1 MTHFTQ
7 QEVALLLID
16 IFDRLLHTT
25 NVQKEIEERFASL
38 PEKDQERVSPEFGA
52 FLSIFL
58 RQQRQIQQVQQK
70 ILKNFANLEKE
81 QNSRN
86 KE

>member
-25 NVQKEIEERFASL
+25 NVQKEIEERFADL

-70 ILKNFANLEKE
+70 ILKTFADLEKE
-81 QNSRN
+81 QNSRTKN
-86 KE
+86 